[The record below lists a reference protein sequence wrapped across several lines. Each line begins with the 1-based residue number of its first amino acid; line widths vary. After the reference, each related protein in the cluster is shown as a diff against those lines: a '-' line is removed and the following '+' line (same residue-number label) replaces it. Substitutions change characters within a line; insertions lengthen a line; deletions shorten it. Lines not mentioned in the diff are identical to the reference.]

1 MQKRSHKL
9 LASAL
14 LANVQGFQSRRYEL
28 GIPAGFL
35 PAGLQPPYL
44 SERVHPCPTAGR
56 TQLYQFP
63 SLCSDPLQRLEQKDR
78 WNLWNYYTL
87 CKLTHYVA
95 DAFTFPHNE
104 HWPDSLASHHVY
116 ETRLRIYLAEHLR
129 EYAFPDCSA
138 EQLDLIPALEALHRQ
153 YLESRNSDLSRD
165 TRFIVEATGLLM
177 RCCPVG

>member
-9 LASAL
+9 LASTL

-28 GIPAGFL
+28 AFL
-35 PAGLQPPYL
+35 LGSFQPDCNPLTYLKGSIRARLLGGHNFTNSRPYVL
-44 SERVHPCPTAGR
+44 TR
-56 TQLYQFP
+56 
-63 SLCSDPLQRLEQKDR
+63 LQRLEQKDR

-87 CKLTHYVA
+87 GKLTHYVA

-116 ETRLRIYLAEHLR
+116 ETQLRIYLAEHLR

-138 EQLDLIPALEALHRQ
+138 EQLDLIPALEALAPAVSGEPEFRPQPGYPLHR
-153 YLESRNSDLSRD
+153 
-165 TRFIVEATGLLM
+165 
-177 RCCPVG
+177 

>member
-9 LASAL
+9 LASTL

-28 GIPAGFL
+28 AFL
-35 PAGLQPPYL
+35 LGSFQPDCNPLTYLKGSIRARLLGGHNFTNSRPYVL
-44 SERVHPCPTAGR
+44 TR
-56 TQLYQFP
+56 
-63 SLCSDPLQRLEQKDR
+63 LQRLEQKDR

-87 CKLTHYVA
+87 GKLTHYVA

-138 EQLDLIPALEALHRQ
+138 EQLDLILHWKPCTGSIWRAGIPT
-153 YLESRNSDLSRD
+153 SARD